1 MPLVHTSELIAGISD
16 FYEIDEAQAYEALEE
31 MIAATS
37 DMDEVPEP
45 ATL

>member
-16 FYEIDEAQAYEALEE
+16 FYEIDEVQAYDALEE

-37 DMDEVPEP
+37 DTDELIEP
-45 ATL
+45 LTY